1 MDAANIMKPALA
13 RGNLSCIGA
22 TTIAEYRPAPI
33 PNSQFLI
40 NAEMPN
46 AQLDIPVHWDL
57 IRNSPLVIHQ
67 SLEAAVNLSVR
78 FDPDHQLP
86 DKAIDL
92 VDKAGA
98 RTRVPVLSM
107 MPGGKAAGGDET
119 SGEVTE
125 LAVAQVLSDK
135 IGVPL
140 EVVTGHLEGMAQSR
154 LLELNSF
161 LKKRLIGQDEA
172 VERVCQRLLMAHAGL
187 AQRPRGITAGVRL
200 ERKR

>member
-1 MDAANIMKPALA
+1 M
-13 RGNLSCIGA
+13 
-22 TTIAEYRPAPI
+22 
-33 PNSQFLI
+33 
-40 NAEMPN
+40 
-46 AQLDIPVHWDL
+46 
-57 IRNSPLVIHQ
+57 
-67 SLEAAVNLSVR
+67 NLSVR

-107 MPGGKAAGGDET
+107 MPGRKNGRRETEDGRGVAAGAEGT
-119 SGEVTE
+119 GGEVTE
-125 LAVAQVLSDK
+125 LTVAQVLSDK

-161 LKKRLIGQDEA
+161 PEEA
-172 VERVCQRLLMAHAGL
+172 AH
-187 AQRPRGITAGVRL
+187 RPG
-200 ERKR
+200 

>member
-22 TTIAEYRPAPI
+22 TTIAEYRRYIEPDSALERR
-33 PNSQFLI
+33 F
-40 NAEMPN
+40 EK
-46 AQLDIPVHWDL
+46 
-57 IRNSPLVIHQ
+57 VIVNEPSADETMAILRGMRPKWEEHHKVRIADKA
-67 SLEAAVNLSVR
+67 LEAAVNLSVR

-107 MPGGKAAGGDET
+107 MPGDGRRVTDDGRRET
-119 SGEVTE
+119 GGEVTE
-125 LAVAQVLSDK
+125 LTVAQVLSDK

-161 LKKRLIGQDEA
+161 PEEA
-172 VERVCQRLLMAHAGL
+172 AH
-187 AQRPRGITAGVRL
+187 RPG
-200 ERKR
+200 

>member
-1 MDAANIMKPALA
+1 MRAKWEEHQKELA
-13 RGNLSCIGA
+13 IGDSRA
-22 TTIAEYRPAPI
+22 VIRQSSFGTR
-33 PNSQFLI
+33 
-40 NAEMPN
+40 
-46 AQLDIPVHWDL
+46 QLV
-57 IRNSPLVIHQ
+57 S
-67 SLEAAVNLSVR
+67 LSVR

-107 MPGGKAAGGDET
+107 MPGGKDGRREREDGRGIAAGAEET

-125 LAVAQVLSDK
+125 LTVAQVLSDK

-140 EVVTGHLEGMAQSR
+140 EVVTGHLEGPALSDRRFFAALRMTGGSEGMAQSR

-172 VERVCQRLLMAHAGL
+172 VERVCRRLLMAHAGL
-187 AQRPRGITAGVRL
+187 AQRRGPLGVFLFLRNQGHPIV
-200 ERKR
+200 

>member
-1 MDAANIMKPALA
+1 MMNRMQERYQKEIAPALFKA
-13 RGNLSCIGA
+13 FSFKNVMQVPHVEKVVVNIGLGEA
-22 TTIAEYRPAPI
+22 MDNPKA
-33 PNSQFLI
+33 
-40 NAEMPN
+40 
-46 AQLDIPVHWDL
+46 
-57 IRNSPLVIHQ
+57 
-67 SLEAAVNLSVR
+67 LEAAVNLSVR

-107 MPGGKAAGGDET
+107 MPGRKNGRRETEDGRGIAAGAEGT

-125 LAVAQVLSDK
+125 LTVAQVLSDK

-161 LKKRLIGQDEA
+161 PEEA
-172 VERVCQRLLMAHAGL
+172 AH
-187 AQRPRGITAGVRL
+187 RPG
-200 ERKR
+200 